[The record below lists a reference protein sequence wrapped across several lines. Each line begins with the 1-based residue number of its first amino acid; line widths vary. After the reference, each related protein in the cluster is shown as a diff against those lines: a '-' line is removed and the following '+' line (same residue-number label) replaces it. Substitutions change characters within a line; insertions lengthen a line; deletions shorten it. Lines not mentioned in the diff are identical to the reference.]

1 MSKAKVI
8 SGDGTTVSSS
18 IVNHGKEYRLSQV
31 IIQVP
36 EAVYETEESVAI
48 SPAKSVWLNADAA
61 KQLYEFLKES
71 FEEAEQKNNDDDKPK
86 RSYTLGF

>member
-8 SGDGTTVSSS
+8 SGDGITVSSN
-18 IVNHGKEYRLSQV
+18 IVNFGKEHRLSQV
-31 IIQVP
+31 VIQVP
-36 EAVYETEESVAI
+36 EVVYETEESVAI

-71 FEEAEQKNNDDDKPK
+71 FEETDKMNEK
-86 RSYTLGF
+86 G